1 MRRTA
6 GGRLTMERVSLA
18 RALRW
23 KRRRVYHR
31 MTASGELVCVRTIER
46 KGRHY
51 RLTLEG
57 GRSFLVDS
65 DHVLYAPP
73 KEEQLPLC

>member
-1 MRRTA
+1 
-6 GGRLTMERVSLA
+6 MERVSLA

-23 KRRRVYHR
+23 KRRSVYHR
-31 MTASGELVCVRTIER
+31 MTQSGELVRVRSIEH

-51 RLTLEG
+51 CLTLED

-65 DHVLYAPP
+65 DHLLYAPP
-73 KEEQLPLC
+73 KQEQLPLC

>member
-1 MRRTA
+1 
-6 GGRLTMERVSLA
+6 MERVSLA
-18 RALRW
+18 RAVRW
-23 KRRRVYHR
+23 KRRNVYHR
-31 MTASGELVCVRTIER
+31 LSGSGELVRVRAIER

-51 RLTLEG
+51 RLTLED

-65 DHVLYAPP
+65 DHLLYVAP

>member
-1 MRRTA
+1 
-6 GGRLTMERVSLA
+6 MERISLA
-18 RALRW
+18 RATHW
-23 KRRRVYHR
+23 KRHSVYHR
-31 MTASGELVCVRTIER
+31 LSGSGERVRVQTIER

-51 RLTLEG
+51 RLTLED

-65 DHVLYAPP
+65 DHLLYVPP

>member
-1 MRRTA
+1 
-6 GGRLTMERVSLA
+6 MERVSLA

-23 KRRRVYHR
+23 QRRSVYHR
-31 MTASGELVCVRTIER
+31 MTQSGELVRVRAIEHT
-46 KGRHY
+46 GRHY
-51 RLTLEG
+51 RLTLED

-73 KEEQLPLC
+73 KQEQLPLC

>member
-1 MRRTA
+1 
-6 GGRLTMERVSLA
+6 MERVSLA

-23 KRRRVYHR
+23 KRRSVYHR
-31 MTASGELVCVRTIER
+31 LSRSGDLVRVRTIER

-65 DHVLYAPP
+65 DHLLYVPP